1 MGHAV
6 PEHLKRLWANWKRV
20 AGKIGT
26 FQARVLLTILY
37 VLVVL
42 PFGITVRL
50 LADPLRIKK
59 QPTAWLERPDC
70 EFDLDWA
77 RRQ

>member
-6 PEHLKRLWANWKRV
+6 AENLERLWANWKRV
-20 AGKIGT
+20 ARKIGT
-26 FQARVLLTILY
+26 FQARILLTILY
-37 VLVVL
+37 ALVVL

-59 QPTAWLERPDC
+59 RPTAWQERPDS